1 MAHHEH
7 VDRVLQFSAVQE
19 ALHDIDPGL
28 RPAVI
33 QALTIAIQ
41 EARHDERRICAK
53 IAVEWVRATA
63 ARGDQMG
70 EDVADG
76 IAAAI
81 FTRDVAEEQSAA

>member
-1 MAHHEH
+1 MVHHEH
-7 VDRVLQFSAVQE
+7 VEPVLQFPAVQE
-19 ALHDIDPGL
+19 ALHDIDAGL

-33 QALTIAIQ
+33 QALSIAIR

-53 IAVEWVRATA
+53 IAVEQVRAAA
-63 ARGDQMG
+63 ARGDDLC

-81 FTRDVAEEQSAA
+81 VARDVAEEETAA